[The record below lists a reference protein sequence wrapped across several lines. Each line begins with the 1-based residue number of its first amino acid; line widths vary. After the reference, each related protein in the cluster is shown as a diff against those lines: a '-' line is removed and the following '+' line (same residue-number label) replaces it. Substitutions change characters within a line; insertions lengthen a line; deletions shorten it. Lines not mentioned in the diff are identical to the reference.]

1 MAKHIHIV
9 ACSPRSGTSLLQEL
23 MTTCFRIDDFCAHE
37 RSIFR
42 TAGMHGGV
50 VCTKNPREVPYMP
63 WTLRLNPDL
72 YVIYVLRDPRSVIVS
87 RHKQFPDQ
95 YYSNLRVWRE
105 FESYR
110 RRLEGHK
117 RFLVVKYEELVTAPD
132 AVQENIKLL
141 LPFLE
146 ERCAFSEFHRHARPS
161 ERTARA
167 LNGLRPVAADRL
179 LEWQKHLPRVK
190 AQLQRFGDVSTE
202 LVALG
207 YESDPKWEDQLG
219 DVEPMYVDSVLDKTW
234 RSMSTFKMQY
244 RVFRKVLVYAVERL
258 LHRQDKRG

>member
-1 MAKHIHIV
+1 MTRHIHIV

-42 TAGMHGGV
+42 TAGMCGEV

-63 WTLRLNPDL
+63 WALRLNPDL

-87 RHKQFPDQ
+87 RHKQSPGQ
-95 YYSNLRVWRE
+95 YYSSLKVWQE

-110 RRLEGHK
+110 RRLEGHQ
-117 RFLVVKYEELVTAPD
+117 RFLVVKYEDLVTMPD
-132 AVQENIKLL
+132 VVQERIRLL

-146 ERCAFSEFHRHARPS
+146 QRCSFSEFHRYAQPS
-161 ERTARA
+161 ERTTRA
-167 LNGLRPVAADRL
+167 LNGLRPVSADRL
-179 LEWQKHLPRVK
+179 LEWQKHLPRIK
-190 AQLQRFGDVSTE
+190 AQLERFGDISTE

-207 YESDPKWEDQLG
+207 YEPDSKWTDQLR
-219 DVEPMYVDSVLDKTW
+219 DVKPRYFDSVLDETW
-234 RSMSTFKMQY
+234 SSVSTFKMKY
-244 RVFRKVLVYAVERL
+244 RILRKVIVYALERL
-258 LHRQDKRG
+258 LHRSL